1 MIPSLRFPLIALAA
15 LCGATP
21 LASMAEEEE
30 LTWYAVEVIVF
41 ERTSETGRG
50 AEAWPVDPGLPDLA
64 DAIELTAEGLS
75 PEQLAGSPAGE
86 APAQPDTAQPDT
98 AQPKA
103 VPDPIGAP
111 RAFQLVPEEAYR
123 LTEAWKR
130 LDKSSAFRPLLH
142 IAWVQPGYPSEQAR
156 LVHVRNANAALGTVE
171 ASVDEDLQTPPVDDD
186 FGFAATL
193 SPRVTVARDPSEAA
207 LDGTLRVHRARYL
220 HVEADLLYYRPVDG
234 DASVPV
240 SAGND
245 PDAAPLL
252 DSPDTALIELLL
264 AEDDRAPRLFRLN
277 ESRRMRS
284 RELHYLDHP
293 MFGMLVEVWP
303 VELPEAPA
311 AAIPPTESGA
321 PADEAGATPPPTPEQ
336 GGSGG

>member
-220 HVEADLLYYRPVDG
+220 HVQADLLYYRPLAG
-234 DASVPV
+234 DTGAKP
-240 SAGND
+240 GND
-245 PDAAPLL
+245 TTQLP
-252 DSPDTALIELLL
+252 DSPDTGLIEQLL
-264 AEDDRAPRLFRLN
+264 AEADPIPRLFRLS

-284 RELHYLDHP
+284 SELHYLDHP
-293 MFGMLVEVWP
+293 LFGMLVEIVPLELPDMPEQAVLP
-303 VELPEAPA
+303 VEGE
-311 AAIPPTESGA
+311 
-321 PADEAGATPPPTPEQ
+321 TPQEQ
-336 GGSGG
+336 GDTSTQPQQTQSGGSG